1 MTITRYFSLAR
12 HALVE
17 ALRAIDIQPGDAVA
31 IPSLICRELL
41 ASLVTVGARPV
52 FYDVDEML
60 NPISFPH
67 DIGIRAV
74 IAVNYFGFAQ
84 DLNPFIEYCSST
96 GAILIEDN
104 AHGFLSADQTGKEL
118 GTRSSMGI
126 TSIRKTIRIADG
138 ARLSVNEP
146 RFVGQIH
153 DQLPTTTY
161 SIHAFRLRQLS
172 ANIER
177 RFHIPTLRLMR
188 TISRAIRS
196 LKTGSRLPA
205 SSTASETEILQLV
218 GPHKSSLRILERLDS
233 NSEIARRNKL
243 YAQVHKSLFGLSLTP
258 LYPQLPHGTVPYG
271 YPFLSDELTMRNAQ
285 RRVAKFGVEIIRW
298 PDLPDAI
305 VLSAPFHYTNLWLVN
320 FL

>member
-1 MTITRYFSLAR
+1 MTTTRYFSLAR

-17 ALRAIDIQPGDAVA
+17 AMLAIDIHPGEAVA

-60 NPISFPH
+60 KPKNFPH

-84 DLNPFIEYCSST
+84 DLIPFMQYCSST

-104 AHGFLSADQTGKEL
+104 AHGFLSADESGQQL
-118 GTRSSMGI
+118 GSRSAIGI

-138 ARLSVNEP
+138 AMLSVNEN
-146 RFVGQIH
+146 RLVGQIH

-177 RFHIPTLRLMR
+177 RFHIPILRLMR
-188 TISRAIRS
+188 TISRTVRS
-196 LKTGSRLPA
+196 LNTGSRLPT
-205 SSTASETEILQLV
+205 SSRASETEVLHLV
-218 GPHKSSLRILERLDS
+218 GPHKSSLHILGRLDS
-233 NSEIARRNKL
+233 NSEIARRHKL
-243 YAQVHKSLFGLSLTP
+243 YAQVHKSLIGLSLTP
-258 LYPQLPHGTVPYG
+258 LYPQLPQGTVPYG
-271 YPFLSDELTMRNAQ
+271 YPFFSDELTIRNAQ
-285 RRVAKFGVEIIRW
+285 RKVAKYGVEIIRW
-298 PDLPDAI
+298 PDLPEAI
-305 VLSAPFHYTNLWLVN
+305 MRSAPFHYTNLWLVN